1 MGGKYEATKIY
12 PIFNLFPVGSNQYR
26 LSGLCCYVA
35 RGIKK
40 RMVGVRIKEGKWY
53 EPNGYVFD
61 RVNFKGEVVFRRNTK
76 ETLHEVENYL
86 ELKGIEYE
94 VRSGAKILWIRTNR
108 GLYSYYYTTGRWSPY
123 VKGGYP
129 KKHYKSN
136 GIVDF
141 ITRFATGSLKQMYKK
156 KEK

>member
-1 MGGKYEATKIY
+1 MYGICSDVVRSIEK
-12 PIFNLFPVGSNQYR
+12 R
-26 LSGLCCYVA
+26 L
-35 RGIKK
+35 
-40 RMVGVRIKEGKWY
+40 VGVRIKEGKWH

-61 RVNFKGEVVFRRNTK
+61 RRNSKGEVIFRRNTK

-94 VRSGAKILWIRTNR
+94 VKSGARMLWIKTNR